1 MLGAAIS
8 YSSDG
13 SHRSD
18 ERSQVEVEGT
28 RNSLEAVPDDLVH
41 LQHFIRSFL
50 RIRSPG
56 KQKVLSQILTSLSSC
71 GLSCLISTIFKAIN
85 CNLIW
90 SFT

>member
-1 MLGAAIS
+1 MHDHLFSDKEFLITKCNSMLGAAIS

-28 RNSLEAVPDDLVH
+28 RNILEAVPDDLVH

-50 RIRSPG
+50 RICSPG
-56 KQKVLSQILTSLSSC
+56 KQ
-71 GLSCLISTIFKAIN
+71 
-85 CNLIW
+85 
-90 SFT
+90 